1 MAKSEAISAQHAGK
15 QVPPQASDD
24 GVPPNP
30 FKWVQQHQRLASAV
44 GIAVLAVAAG
54 VWLTVTTQQRKE
66 AAAQIAMNG
75 ARAAFD
81 AFDLPT
87 AAAAFQEVIQNYSG
101 TRSAKEASINLNQ
114 VRLINGQNEL
124 AIVSLRDFLA
134 GNPGQVYQVPA
145 SGLIGSALENVNRPG
160 EAGEAFLA
168 AAAGAQVD
176 YLKAEYLLAAGRALT
191 AAGELD
197 EAEAAFRTIT
207 DEYRD
212 TPSLSEATVRLSELV
227 KGEYSDGPEGL

>member
-1 MAKSEAISAQHAGK
+1 MAKSEAITAQRAGK
-15 QVPPQASDD
+15 PEPQASE

-30 FKWVQQHQRLASAV
+30 FKWVQEHQRLVSAI

-54 VWLTVTTQQRKE
+54 AWLTVTTQQRKE
-66 AAAQIAMNG
+66 VAAQEAMNG

-81 AFDLPT
+81 AYNLPA
-87 AAAAFQEVIQNYSG
+87 AAAAFQEVIQSYSG
-101 TRSAKEASINLNQ
+101 TRSAKEASLALNQ

-124 AIVSLRDFLA
+124 AIVSLRDFIA

-145 SGLIGSALENVNRPG
+145 SGLVGSALENVNRPS
-160 EAGEAFLA
+160 EAADAFLE

-176 YLKAEYLLAAGRALT
+176 YMKAEYLLAAGRALL
-191 AAGELD
+191 AADRLE
-197 EAEAAFRTIT
+197 EAATAFRTIT
-207 DEYRD
+207 EEYAA

-227 KGEYSDGPEGL
+227 KGGYSDGPEGL

>member
-1 MAKSEAISAQHAGK
+1 MAKSEAISAQRAGN
-15 QVPPQASDD
+15 QLPQASE
-24 GVPPNP
+24 GEPPSP
-30 FKWVQQHQRLASAV
+30 FKWIQQHQRLASAV

-54 VWLTVTTQQRKE
+54 AWLTVTTGQRKE
-66 AAAQIAMNG
+66 VAAQVAMNG

-81 AFDLPT
+81 AYNLPT
-87 AAAAFQEVIQNYSG
+87 AAAAFQDVIQSYSG
-101 TRSAKEASINLNQ
+101 TRSAKEASIALNQ

-124 AIVSLRDFLA
+124 AIVSLRDFIG
-134 GNPGQVYQVPA
+134 GNPGQVYRVPA
-145 SGLIGSALENVNRPG
+145 SGLIGSALENVNRPA
-160 EAGEAFLA
+160 EAGEAFLE

-176 YLKAEYLLAAGRALT
+176 YMKAEYLLAAGRALT
-191 AAGELD
+191 AAGQLD

-207 DEYRD
+207 DKYRE